1 MSWQIYPRAIP
12 GLSLRRVV
20 RCALTLLLTLHPA
33 PGSMTATTGHRG
45 VKIEEQSEVATQ
57 DNSRS
62 AAQGFVAEG
71 LKLLAEGTA
80 QSLRQS
86 IEKFEES
93 LPLWRAA
100 GDQRAEA
107 VALSN
112 IGKAYD
118 LLSETGRALD
128 YYNRALTIL
137 RTVGDRSSEAATLN
151 NIGLLHDSLGEKRKA
166 LDSYN
171 LALSLLQAVGDEQV
185 RAYALSNIGLAY
197 DALGE
202 KQKSLDYYKQALAIL
217 RTVKDRRGE
226 SIALN
231 NIGHVYDTLGEK
243 QKALDYFN
251 QALPALRSVGDARV
265 EAVTLNNIGYVHDS
279 LGGKQHALR
288 YYHQALL
295 ILRAAGDR
303 RTEAVTLNNI
313 GLIHRS
319 LGEREKALDYFW
331 RSLQLRRAVG
341 DRSGEAI
348 TLSDIAHVHA
358 SAGNYDRALDDY
370 EQALSLS
377 RMVGERTV
385 EASILRGIAQ
395 LERGRGNHSA
405 ARVRIEAAISI
416 IESLRTRIVSPELR
430 ASYFASVNQYFETY
444 IDVLMRLHQARP
456 DAGHDRAAFAASER
470 ARARELLEMLTEAH
484 VDIRQGVDPAL
495 LERRRTLQQ
504 TLNAR
509 AAAQMRLVNLNPGGD
524 QLVELRKE
532 VAELIEQFQEVET
545 QIRIHSPHYAA
556 LTQPTPS
563 SLEEIQ
569 QQTLDADTLLLEYAL
584 GDEKSYLWAVT
595 SSSMKSFELPPRGEI
610 EAATRRVHQL
620 LTARNRRIKFEAT
633 DERQARIAR
642 ADAEFP
648 KAAEALSQIL
658 LNPVA
663 AELRGQSAGKRLLI
677 VSDGALNYVPFA
689 ALPVPQTL
697 ESGVWSRK
705 SKAGMNNQKRGPS
718 DSRLQTPDSR
728 LPLIVDHE
736 IVSLP
741 SASMLTVL
749 RRELSGRTRPPKTL
763 AIVADPVFERT
774 DERVTGPKI
783 KQSRE
788 RRRRGFVEPDVPQI
802 FSRIGET
809 SSAQQAGAV
818 HESVDEGLDD
828 GTKEVVSEELRVQRL
843 PFTRREADKILSLV
857 PKADRFAAL
866 DFAASRATVTSAE
879 LGRYRFVHFAT
890 HGFINSAHPELSG
903 LVLSL
908 VDRYG
913 AEQDG
918 FLRVHEIFNL
928 HIPAELIVLSGCRT
942 GLGKEIRGEGLIG
955 LTRGFM
961 YAGAARVL
969 VSLWDVSDEASA
981 ELMARFYE
989 GMLGNDRL
997 RPAAAFRAAQI
1008 KILNET
1014 RWHAPYY
1021 WAAFV
1026 LQGEP
1031 G

>member
-1 MSWQIYPRAIP
+1 
-12 GLSLRRVV
+12 
-20 RCALTLLLTLHPA
+20 
-33 PGSMTATTGHRG
+33 
-45 VKIEEQSEVATQ
+45 
-57 DNSRS
+57 
-62 AAQGFVAEG
+62 
-71 LKLLAEGTA
+71 
-80 QSLRQS
+80 
-86 IEKFEES
+86 
-93 LPLWRAA
+93 
-100 GDQRAEA
+100 
-107 VALSN
+107 
-112 IGKAYD
+112 

-137 RTVGDRSSEAATLN
+137 RTLGDRSSEAATLN

-171 LALSLLQAVGDEQV
+171 LALPMLQATGDERV
-185 RAYALSNIGLAY
+185 RAYALSNIGLLQ
-197 DALGE
+197 DSLGE
-202 KQKSLDYYKQALAIL
+202 KQKSLDYYRQALAIL

-231 NIGHVYDTLGEK
+231 NIGRVYDSLGEK
-243 QKALDYFN
+243 QKALEYFN
-251 QALPALRSVGDARV
+251 QALPVLRSVGDARA

-279 LGGKQHALR
+279 LGVKQHALR
-288 YYHQALL
+288 YYHQALQVL
-295 ILRAAGDR
+295 QAAGDR

-319 LGEREKALDYFW
+319 LGEREKALDYFG
-331 RSLQLRRAVG
+331 RSQQLRRAVG

-358 SAGNYDRALDDY
+358 ASGSYDRAFDDY

-395 LERGRGNHSA
+395 LERGRGNLTA
-405 ARVRIEAAISI
+405 ARVRIEAAIVI
-416 IESLRTRIVSPELR
+416 IESLRTAIVSQELR
-430 ASYFASVNQYFETY
+430 SSYFASVQQYFETY
-444 IDVLMRLHQARP
+444 IDVLMRLHKARP

-470 ARARELLEMLTEAH
+470 ARARGLLEMLTEAH
-484 VDIRQGVDPAL
+484 ADIRQGVDPAL

-509 AAAQMRLVNLNPGGD
+509 AAAQMRLTNLNPGSD
-524 QLVELRKE
+524 QLTKLRKE
-532 VAELIEQFQEVET
+532 VAELIDQFQEVET
-545 QIRIHSPHYAA
+545 QIRIHSPRYAA
-556 LTQPTPS
+556 LTQPVPS

-569 QQTLDADTLLLEYAL
+569 QQMLDADTLLLEYAL
-584 GDEKSYLWAVT
+584 GDEQSYLWAVT

-620 LTARNRRIKFEAT
+620 LTARNRRLKFETT

-648 KAAEALSQIL
+648 KAAEALSRIL

-663 AELRGQSAGKRLLI
+663 ADLRKRLAGKRLLI

-689 ALPVPQTL
+689 ALPVPQSM

-705 SKAGMNNQKRGPS
+705 SKAGMNSQRRGLS
-718 DSRLQTPDSR
+718 DSRLQTPNSR

-741 SASMLTVL
+741 SASTLTVL

-774 DERVTGPKI
+774 DERVTAPRI
-783 KQSRE
+783 KPSRGRQRLE
-788 RRRRGFVEPDVPQI
+788 FVEPDGPRI
-802 FSRIGET
+802 FSRVGET

-818 HESVDEGLDD
+818 HKSVDEGLDD
-828 GTKEVVSEELRVQRL
+828 GMKEAAIEELLVQRL

-857 PKADRFAAL
+857 SKTDRFAAL
-866 DFAASRATVTSAE
+866 DFAASRATATSAE
-879 LGRYRFVHFAT
+879 LGQYRFVHFAT
-890 HGFINSAHPELSG
+890 HGFINSTHPVLSG

-908 VDRYG
+908 VDRHG
-913 AEQDG
+913 VEQDG

-928 HIPAELIVLSGCRT
+928 HIPADLIVLSGCRT
-942 GLGKEIRGEGLIG
+942 GLGREIRGEGLIG

-969 VSLWDVSDEASA
+969 VSLWDVADEASA

-989 GMLGNDRL
+989 GMLGKDRL
-997 RPAAAFRAAQI
+997 RPAAAFRAAQM
-1008 KILNET
+1008 KILHET
-1014 RWHAPYY
+1014 RWQAPYY